1 MKRKKK
7 ALITGITGQDG
18 SIMAELL
25 LKKGYIVHGIK
36 RRTSSLHSTIRLDKI
51 YQDKFIKKRNLILHY
66 GDITDASNCAKIIND
81 ILPDEV
87 YHFAAQSH
95 VAISFELP
103 VNTVEINCL
112 GTINILE
119 SIRLSKKKIKF
130 YNAASSEMYGSL
142 IGDSQNEKT
151 PFLPQS
157 PYASSKLFGYWIT
170 KNYRESYNI
179 FAANGILFNHESDR
193 RGENFLTRKVVIFVA
208 KYILAKKGVLYL
220 GNLSSKRDWG
230 YAPDYM
236 DAVWKILQLKKPEDF
251 VIATGVSI
259 SVREFVKQA
268 FSIVGVKVKFK
279 GRGVDEVGIDVDT
292 GKVIVKSIQ
301 YYYRESEVQNLIG
314 NASKAKRILKWK
326 PKNNI
331 YSIIKKMVYSEIE
344 KNKNSS

>member
-1 MKRKKK
+1 
-7 ALITGITGQDG
+7 
-18 SIMAELL
+18 
-25 LKKGYIVHGIK
+25 
-36 RRTSSLHSTIRLDKI
+36 
-51 YQDKFIKKRNLILHY
+51 
-66 GDITDASNCAKIIND
+66 
-81 ILPDEV
+81 
-87 YHFAAQSH
+87 
-95 VAISFELP
+95 
-103 VNTVEINCL
+103 
-112 GTINILE
+112 
-119 SIRLSKKKIKF
+119 
-130 YNAASSEMYGSL
+130 MYGSL